1 MTSSQR
7 RAVGWPRPPRG
18 DKFRLG
24 EDVLGGRLLEDAT
37 RCGLLGG
44 WGSGAIDD
52 GEEVLGDER
61 WLRKC
66 RKVES

>member
-1 MTSSQR
+1 MTSLQI

-37 RCGLLGG
+37 RIPDVGCWEAGEVGMVSGVG
-44 WGSGAIDD
+44 WSY
-52 GEEVLGDER
+52 
-61 WLRKC
+61 
-66 RKVES
+66 